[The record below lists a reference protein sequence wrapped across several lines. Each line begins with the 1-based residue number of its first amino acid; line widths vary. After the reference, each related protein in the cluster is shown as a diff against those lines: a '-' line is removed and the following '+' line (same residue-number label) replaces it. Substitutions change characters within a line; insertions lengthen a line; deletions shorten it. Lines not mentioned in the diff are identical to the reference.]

1 MGRMGH
7 GVGMCKTL
15 FVCVCD
21 ISLLVN
27 APSPDQVVCLNNVFG
42 ILLLLRIGFNLGVSS
57 PLKPSLRS
65 HLFSWYI

>member
-1 MGRMGH
+1 MF
-7 GVGMCKTL
+7 KTL

-42 ILLLLRIGFNLGVSS
+42 ILLLLWMGSNLGVSS

-65 HLFSWYI
+65 HLISWYI